1 MKQTLNPR
9 FLTLMCFILAV
20 ALVRI
25 GNSAQISPIS
35 NFSPIGAMGLFGG
48 AYFTSRWKAFA
59 FPVLTLLIS
68 DVVINE
74 VVFQG
79 KYGILYSGWWW
90 IYGIFLLI
98 VLYGK
103 VLLQKISVKNV
114 ILASLIAAIS
124 HWILADFSVWIG
136 GGTDLRTNLPLSR
149 DWAGLQQCLIQGF
162 PFMKNFLAGTLVYSA
177 IMFGAFELL
186 KARYPKMD
194 LA

>member
-114 ILASLIAAIS
+114 ILASLIAGIS